1 MRAAVK
7 KWFTIAVCAA
17 LAAALLAGC
26 GLASFDPK
34 AHLQGNLDAQY
45 LNKYS
50 DEYLN
55 SVVNTKE
62 ELEKA
67 YDDGLDVEVDYFI
80 EYFGIEIDKCADTV
94 KTEIKDIYKEIY
106 SHAKYEVGDAS
117 KSGDTYL
124 VSLTVY
130 PIDIVQKVVND
141 DWDAFA
147 EAWQADDTLYDMT
160 EEEFETA
167 WAEGVIGLFKARLD
181 SIDYLEPETISV
193 QIVKNEEGIYTI
205 SSNDFQR
212 IDSLIIQ
219 Y

>member
-1 MRAAVK
+1 MRATVK
-7 KWFTIAVCAA
+7 KWLTIAVCAA

-67 YDDGLDVEVDYFI
+67 YDDGLDVEADYFI
-80 EYFGIEIDKCADTV
+80 EYFGIVIDKCTDSV
-94 KTEIKDIYKEIY
+94 KTEIKDMYKEIY

-130 PIDIVQKVVND
+130 PIDIVQKVVNE

-193 QIVKNEEGIYTI
+193 QIVKDESGIYTI

>member
-1 MRAAVK
+1 M
-7 KWFTIAVCAA
+7 I

-26 GLASFDPK
+26 VFASFDPK

-67 YDDGLDVEVDYFI
+67 YDDGLDYEADYFI
-80 EYFGIEIDKCADTV
+80 EYFGIVIDKCADTV
-94 KTEIKDIYKEIY
+94 KTEIKDMYKEIY
-106 SHAKYEVGDAS
+106 SHAKYEIGDAS

-124 VSLTVY
+124 VSLTIY
-130 PIDIVQKVVND
+130 PIDIVQKVINE

-167 WAEGVIGLFKARLD
+167 WAEGIIDLFKARID

-193 QIVKNEEGIYTI
+193 QIVKDDDGVYTI